1 MKRSL
6 RLRATVLALCI
17 VGSAAAAPPK
27 NEAETQFTKGVA
39 LTKAGDYPNALAA
52 FKKAYEIAPNFRV
65 LYNIAQLH
73 AFSND
78 NASAIKVYRQYL
90 AEGRDQI
97 PTARRQEIEKEIGR
111 LTANVAKVTV
121 TSNVRDVEV
130 SVDDTFVGMTPL
142 AEPVL
147 MNVGKHKISASK
159 TGLTAQTKTV
169 EVKAGEEHLVR
180 WLNRRVGAPFAAPSL
195 VEHGWKL
202 MGGRL
207 VPDGGQPAAQFMYE
221 DGSGRRLTLY
231 IRKETGTANTAFRF
245 AEREGFGAFYWIDQ
259 PLAYALAGRLQ
270 REELMGLANLVY
282 AQLEAVATSTQGAGQ
297 PPAPGSAPG
306 PGASPAAP
314 GR

>member
-1 MKRSL
+1 MTPRRISETEL
-6 RLRATVLALCI
+6 NALVDGELAPEERAEVEALLQSAPAEQALARELADLNEVLRARYGGEPDRPLPEPARRLLERFPRRGPPLA
-17 VGSAAAAPPK
+17 PR
-27 NEAETQFTKGVA
+27 QR
-39 LTKAGDYPNALAA
+39 ALAA
-52 FKKAYEIAPNFRV
+52 ALVIAVAAGAAGYAVRDFRG
-65 LYNIAQLH
+65 
-73 AFSND
+73 D
-78 NASAIKVYRQYL
+78 
-90 AEGRDQI
+90 
-97 PTARRQEIEKEIGR
+97 RRQEPNFVANAIGAHR
-111 LTANVAKVTV
+111 VYVPE
-121 TSNVRDVEV
+121 VRH
-130 SVDDTFVGMTPL
+130 P
-142 AEPVL
+142 
-147 MNVGKHKISASK
+147 
-159 TGLTAQTKTV
+159 V

-282 AQLEAVATSTQGAGQ
+282 AQLEAVASSASGQGAA
-297 PPAPGSAPG
+297 PAPG
-306 PGASPAAP
+306 PAAP

>member
-1 MKRSL
+1 MTPRRISETEL
-6 RLRATVLALCI
+6 NALVDGELAPEERAEVEALLQSAPAEQALARELADLNAALRARYGGEPDRPLPQRAPRLLAQFPRRGPTLA
-17 VGSAAAAPPK
+17 VRQRAFAAALAI
-27 NEAETQFTKGVA
+27 AVA
-39 LTKAGDYPNALAA
+39 AGAA
-52 FKKAYEIAPNFRV
+52 GYIA
-65 LYNIAQLH
+65 
-73 AFSND
+73 
-78 NASAIKVYRQYL
+78 
-90 AEGRDQI
+90 RDMGG
-97 PTARRQEIEKEIGR
+97 ADRRQEPNFVANAIGAHR
-111 LTANVAKVTV
+111 VYVPE
-121 TSNVRDVEV
+121 VRH
-130 SVDDTFVGMTPL
+130 P
-142 AEPVL
+142 
-147 MNVGKHKISASK
+147 
-159 TGLTAQTKTV
+159 V

-282 AQLEAVATSTQGAGQ
+282 AQLEAVASSASGQGASSPAAP
-297 PPAPGSAPG
+297 PPAPG
-306 PGASPAAP
+306 PAAP